1 MFTRREKIGRKGR
14 MKKKK
19 KENRKKGKDE
29 ESFNRE

>member
-14 MKKKK
+14 MKKK